1 VITKAQLL
9 AGHWFDTSPVTAANE
24 VLVSSAYASTK
35 KLSVG
40 DTVTINGTGYKIVGL
55 VSPTLTGNVSDIYF
69 DLPTMQTLSSSSQR
83 VNEVLVSVHDS
94 SQVGAV
100 TAAIKKELPGAQVLT
115 SKDLADQVTGSLA
128 NAHRLARDLGGALA
142 IAVLLA
148 AFAIAALLTLSN
160 IAKRVREIGSLRAIG
175 WSRGLVVR
183 QVIAETLGI
192 GVLGGVVGIALGFV
206 IAAII
211 GAVGPAL
218 TVTSSGLAVGASTV
232 GSLVHQS
239 TSGTITTIVHLTAP
253 ISVTALVLGF
263 IGALLGGLLAGIV
276 GGWRAARL
284 SPATALRDLG

>member
-1 VITKAQLL
+1 V
-9 AGHWFDTSPVTAANE
+9 AGHWFDTDPTGTNE

-35 KLSVG
+35 KLLVG
-40 DTVTINGTGYKIVGL
+40 GTLSINGVDYKIVGL
-55 VSPTLTGNVSDIYF
+55 VNPTLTGNVSDIYF

-83 VNEVLVSVHDS
+83 INEVLVSVHDS

-100 TAAIKKELPGAQVLT
+100 AAAIKRALPGAQVLT

-128 NAHRLARDLGGALA
+128 NAHRLANDLGGALA
-142 IAVLLA
+142 IVVLLA

-175 WSRGLVVR
+175 WSRALVVR

-192 GVLGGVVGIALGFV
+192 GVLGGIVGIGLGFG
-206 IAAII
+206 ISAII
-211 GAVGPAL
+211 GAVGPGL

-232 GSLVHQS
+232 SSLVHQS
-239 TSGTITTIVHLTAP
+239 TTGTVTTIVHLTAP
-253 ISVTALVLGF
+253 IGITALVLGF
-263 IGALLGGLLAGIV
+263 VGALLGGLLAGII